1 MTKDSAKLNVLQ
13 TKANTSSD
21 TPLLD
26 TIIDSIQD
34 IKGKNVVKVDLRSID
49 DAATNYFVI
58 CEGESTTQI
67 KAIANNISRRVKS
80 ELQLSPSHTEGT
92 QDSRWMLVDY
102 FDVVVHIFYP
112 EARRYY
118 DLEDLWSDGVIT
130 EYEDV

>member
-34 IKGKNVVKVDLRSID
+34 IKGKNIVKVDLRSID